1 MKNILRHLPNAL
13 TCSNLV
19 CGCLGILSV
28 LQTDPA
34 SNDGLV
40 RGSYFLLAAAIFDF
54 LDGFAARL
62 IGVSSAIGKE
72 LDSLADCVTFGV
84 LPSFMLYQLLG
95 RSAVLANGYWP
106 YVAFSIA
113 VFSALRLAK
122 FNIDTRQ
129 SEQFIGVPTTA
140 IGPVIASFPMI
151 LAFQPQFDGLL
162 TNPFFLIGFIISASY
177 LLVSEIPILALKFKG
192 FSWPQNQVRYVFIG
206 TSILL
211 FVLLRFAAI
220 PLVVVLQIIFSI
232 VFKNKI

>member
-1 MKNILRHLPNAL
+1 MKILRHLPNAL

-34 SNDGLV
+34 TNDGLV
-40 RGSYFLLAAAIFDF
+40 AGGYFLFAAAIFDF
-54 LDGFAARL
+54 LDGFVARL
-62 IGVSSAIGKE
+62 LGVSSAIGKE

-84 LPSFMLYQLLG
+84 LPSFILYQLLG
-95 RSAVLANGYWP
+95 RSWATLHSYWP

-140 IGPVIASFPMI
+140 IGPVVASFPMI
-151 LAFQPQFDGLL
+151 LSFQPQYGGLL
-162 TNPFFLIGFIISASY
+162 QDPYFLTGFVAVSSF
-177 LLVSEIPILALKFKG
+177 LLVSEIKIIALKFKG
-192 FSWPQNQVRYVFIG
+192 FGWSQNQVRYIFIG
-206 TSILL
+206 TSAVLL
-211 FVLLRFAAI
+211 LLLRFAAV
-220 PLVVVLQIIFSI
+220 PLIVALQIILSI
-232 VFKNKI
+232 IFKSKL